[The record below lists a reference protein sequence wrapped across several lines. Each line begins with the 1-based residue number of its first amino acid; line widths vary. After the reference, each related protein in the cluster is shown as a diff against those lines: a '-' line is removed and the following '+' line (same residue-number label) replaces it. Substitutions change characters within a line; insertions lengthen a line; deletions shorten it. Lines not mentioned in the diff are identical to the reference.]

1 MQQLAFDLSKTKG
14 GTKRHPL
21 PSPTREAQKKKTRT
35 GASVVKGAPDDEN
48 NNNGRI
54 TWVNIRAAGLGAAKA
69 QHLSDGGRPQPAKAY
84 CQGRELT
91 GVAADA

>member
-1 MQQLAFDLSKTKG
+1 MQRLVFDLPKTKG

-21 PSPTREAQKKKTRT
+21 PSPIWEAQKKNTRT

-48 NNNGRI
+48 NNGRI
-54 TWVNIRAAGLGAAKA
+54 TWVNIRAAGLGAEKA